1 MYTHSSLCRGF
12 TPSIRKCSW
21 IILYYCNDIQTPSET
36 KPRVTLCALAGAFK
50 FGIKRGGL
58 LYGNTDEAGN
68 VSVDFIYEPPQEGS
82 PETLK
87 LHRGGEEEAM
97 VGFGKRLHATMEP
110 DSRWR
115 MVWI

>member
-1 MYTHSSLCRGF
+1 MQQPCPHT
-12 TPSIRKCSW
+12 
-21 IILYYCNDIQTPSET
+21 
-36 KPRVTLCALAGAFK
+36 AGAFK

-68 VSVDFIYEPPQEGS
+68 VAVDFIYEPPQEGT

-97 VGFGKRLHATMEP
+97 VSMVAHTVRIQALACRILDAFVLLFRMKWLCRDA
-110 DSRWR
+110 RW
-115 MVWI
+115 